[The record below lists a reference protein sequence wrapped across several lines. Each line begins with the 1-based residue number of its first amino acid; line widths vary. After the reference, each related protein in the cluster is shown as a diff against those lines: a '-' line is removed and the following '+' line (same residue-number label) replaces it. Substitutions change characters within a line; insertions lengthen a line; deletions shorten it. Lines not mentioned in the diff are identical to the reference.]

1 MVSPAP
7 QAPENAPL
15 ALALA
20 AATSGHRQRGP
31 VFEALLRGPV
41 LVPTTTS
48 GENEPSTVAVLAGA
62 DGRRFL
68 VAFSHLGALRTWS
81 RDVRTFV
88 AMTGSELAA
97 VARRHRV
104 DSVLLNPG
112 QESVMSLAT
121 AELDLLADGLLPG
134 GNGVASVGE
143 DGPPWRLRASGWQ
156 WPEPMLASLREFRR
170 RPGIEAIYL
179 LDAQHGGGQPTPT
192 VAVRLQVAGTA
203 AETLLGEVARLV
215 AATAPGD
222 QRIDVVMA
230 DDTLHGEATR
240 IGAGLT

>member
-1 MVSPAP
+1 MVSPASP
-7 QAPENAPL
+7 APENAPL

-20 AATSGHRQRGP
+20 EAVSGHRQRRP
-31 VFEALLRGPV
+31 VFEALLGGPV
-41 LVPTTTS
+41 LVPTTS
-48 GENEPSTVAVLAGA
+48 GENQQSTVAVLAGD

-88 AMTGSELAA
+88 AMTGIDLAA

-112 QESVMSLAT
+112 QKSVMSLAT
-121 AELDLLADGLLPG
+121 AEVDLLADGLLPG
-134 GNGVASVGE
+134 GNGAGTVGE
-143 DGPPWRLRASGWQ
+143 DGPSWRLRASRWQ
-156 WPEPMLASLREFRR
+156 WPGPMLASLREVRR
-170 RPGIEAIYL
+170 RAGIEAIYL
-179 LDAQHGGGQPTPT
+179 LDAQHGGDEPTPT
-192 VAVRLQVAGTA
+192 VAVRPQSAGATA
-203 AETLLGEVARLV
+203 EALLGEVARLV

-230 DDTLHGEATR
+230 DDTLHDEATR
-240 IGAGLT
+240 LGAGLA

>member
-1 MVSPAP
+1 MIPSPP
-7 QAPENAPL
+7 APENVPL

-20 AATSGHRQRGP
+20 GATSESQQRRP
-31 VFEALLRGPV
+31 VFEALLRGSV

-48 GENEPSTVAVLAGA
+48 SPEEPRTVAVMAGA

-68 VAFSHLGALRTWS
+68 VAFSDVGALRTWS
-81 RDVRTFV
+81 RDLRAFV
-88 AMTGSELAA
+88 AMTGMDLAA

-121 AELDLLADGLLPG
+121 GELDLLADGLLPQ
-134 GNGVASVGE
+134 GNGAATVGE
-143 DGPPWRLRASGWQ
+143 DSPPWRLRASRWQ
-156 WPEPMLASLREFRR
+156 WPNALLTALRELRQ

-179 LDAQHGGGQPTPT
+179 LDAQHGEGEPTPT
-192 VAVRLQVAGTA
+192 IAVRPNVAGTT
-203 AETLLGEVARLV
+203 AETSLGEVARLV
-215 AATAPGD
+215 AATAPSG

-230 DDTLHGEATR
+230 DDALDGEAAR
-240 IGAGLT
+240 LGAGLP